1 MNDEKIDE
9 SKRRFLKMVSIG
21 SAVVAFAG
29 FVPSLSYLIPRSV
42 GLTSFP
48 TLTLVKPDRTPIH
61 TRDILP
67 NTAKIV
73 LFQYP
78 LSNEPSFLLNL
89 NKSVPGGLGPKN
101 SVVAYS
107 AICQHLGCIPPSI
120 KYYPPGSKETKG
132 YKVGGYIHCACHG
145 STYDPSDKAKIITGP
160 TNYPLPMVELSY
172 DSIADTYKATKM
184 GKPVIYG
191 KKDWPN
197 GSLDND
203 LRGGD
208 PIKYKKKPTSKTD
221 VYILT
226 KTS

>member
-1 MNDEKIDE
+1 LNDKKIDG
-9 SKRRFLKMVSIG
+9 SKRKFLKMVSIG

-29 FVPSLSYLIPRSV
+29 FVPSLSFLIPRSV

-48 TLTLVKPDRTPIH
+48 TLTLVKPDGTPIH
-61 TRDILP
+61 TSDILP
-67 NTAKIV
+67 NNAQIV

-107 AICQHLGCIPPSI
+107 AICQHLGCEPPSI
-120 KYYPPGSKETKG
+120 KYYPPGSK
-132 YKVGGYIHCACHG
+132 KVDKYVVGDYIHCACHG

-160 TNYPLPMVELSY
+160 AKYPLPTVELSY
-172 DSIADTYKATKM
+172 DSSTDTYKATKM

-191 KKDWPN
+191 RKDWPN

-208 PIKYKKKPTSKTD
+208 PIKTEGKTD